1 MAPSPTVAP
10 VSKMLS
16 FSRLILFSVLIVVL
30 RYSSSTKAQD
40 VVGCGGFVQSDVDI
54 NYSLIQVRTGM
65 PADDRC
71 NIHFNFSFIS
81 RMLVRVSDFVIFL
94 WYSECN
100 SKCLKIEKESLHF
113 ESVFSTY
120 NSL

>member
-1 MAPSPTVAP
+1 
-10 VSKMLS
+10 
-16 FSRLILFSVLIVVL
+16 
-30 RYSSSTKAQD
+30 
-40 VVGCGGFVQSDVDI
+40 
-54 NYSLIQVRTGM
+54 
-65 PADDRC
+65 
-71 NIHFNFSFIS
+71 
-81 RMLVRVSDFVIFL
+81 MLVRVSDFVIFFF